1 MKNTIIDFENNLL
14 DLGLT
19 MDDLEENKQFIRDWF
34 YETEDITFDEMV
46 EDFMEWLISHNK
58 LGNIKLIQ

>member
-19 MDDLEENKQFIRDWF
+19 RETLEEIIQFNRDWF
-34 YETEDITFDEMV
+34 YETEDMTFEEMV
-46 EDFMEWLISHNK
+46 EDFLEWLISK
-58 LGNIKLIQ
+58 REEIR

>member
-19 MDDLEENKQFIRDWF
+19 RDSLEENKQSIRDWF
-34 YETEDITFDEMV
+34 NETEDMTFDEMV
-46 EDFMEWLISHNK
+46 EDYLEWLINK
-58 LGNIKLIQ
+58 RKDLVESN